1 MNRQNRAFPT
11 GVFISQRYNRQSG
24 LCSGPDFCKKFVI
37 QSLPFTIFLLIGAF
51 IFTMHFNSQE
61 SKIILAIIGFI
72 NLCLIV
78 TTAYICIQRKHNAR
92 QGITRPNTG
101 QAAGSTTQ
109 GGSGNVTTTT
119 QYPSPSG
126 FQQPAYG
133 QTPEYPSES
142 RPYTSTP
149 AEYSSFPTGPA
160 YPPSTQYP
168 YNSSQN
174 GPQALSPTELP
185 PPPSYESIV
194 GQSNSAPSAPPDTQ
208 VC

>member
-11 GVFISQRYNRQSG
+11 GVYISQRYNRQSG

-51 IFTMHFNSQE
+51 IFTMHVNSQE

-78 TTAYICIQRKHNAR
+78 TTAYICIQRKNNAR

>member
-51 IFTMHFNSQE
+51 IFTMHSNSQE

-78 TTAYICIQRKHNAR
+78 TTAYICIQRKNNAR